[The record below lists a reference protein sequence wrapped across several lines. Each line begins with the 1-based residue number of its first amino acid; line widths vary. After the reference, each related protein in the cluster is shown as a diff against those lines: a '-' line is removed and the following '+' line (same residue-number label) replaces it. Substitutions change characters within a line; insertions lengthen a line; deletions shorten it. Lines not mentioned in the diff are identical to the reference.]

1 MLYTI
6 ELESKYLLCLLI
18 SMSSSILV
26 TGGLGF
32 IGSHTLVELL
42 NSQSFDNIIVVD
54 NLSNSK
60 ITVLEKIKELT
71 NKSVTFLQLDILNVE
86 DLKALFASCHITSV
100 IHFAA
105 LKSVGESIQQPAEY
119 YETNVMGT
127 IQLVRMMR
135 EHKCHN
141 LIFSSSATV
150 YGEQEYPVHEA
161 SQTGV
166 GLTNPYGRTK
176 YMVEEILKDYAAAY
190 PEMNITLLRYFN
202 PVGAHPSGLIGE
214 DPNGIPN
221 NLCPY
226 VLRVARGIIP
236 QLTVYGKDYPTH
248 DGTCIRD
255 FIHVVDLA
263 KAHLAALQAMENSK
277 IKGLSIYNV
286 GTGNGVTVLDF
297 LTTFEN
303 VNHVALSYQFGDRR
317 KGDLPIVY
325 SNADKIYQEL
335 GWKAEKTLYDICR
348 DAYHFVKK

>member
-1 MLYTI
+1 
-6 ELESKYLLCLLI
+6 
-18 SMSSSILV
+18 MSSSILV

-42 NSQSFDNIIVVD
+42 QNFDHIIVVD

-60 ITVLEKIKELT
+60 ATVLDNIKKLT
-71 NKSVTFLQLDILNVE
+71 NKSVTFLPFDIMNVA
-86 DLKALFASCHITSV
+86 DLKSLFASRRITSV

-105 LKSVGESIQQPAEY
+105 LKSVGESITQPAEY
-119 YETNVMGT
+119 YDTNVIGT
-127 IQLVRMMR
+127 IQLVNIMR
-135 EHKCHN
+135 KYKCHN

-150 YGEQEYPVHEA
+150 YGMQTYPVDEA

-190 PEMNITLLRYFN
+190 PVMNITLLRYFN

-226 VLRVARGIIP
+226 VLRVAQRLIP
-236 QLTVYGKDYPTH
+236 QLTIYGKDYPTH

-263 KAHLAALQAMENSK
+263 KAHVAALQSMEK
-277 IKGLSIYNV
+277 GDTKGLSIYNV

-297 LTTFEN
+297 ITTFER
-303 VNHVALSYQFGDRR
+303 VNNITLPYQFGERR
-317 KGDLPIVY
+317 EGDLPIVY
-325 SNADKIYQEL
+325 SNVDKIYQDL
-335 GWKAEKTLYDICR
+335 GWKAEKTLEDICH

>member
-1 MLYTI
+1 MP
-6 ELESKYLLCLLI
+6 
-18 SMSSSILV
+18 SSILI

-32 IGSHTLVELL
+32 IGSHTIVELL
-42 NSQSFDNIIVVD
+42 PSFDNIIVLD

-60 ITVLEKIKELT
+60 HTVVDKIKELT
-71 NKSVTFLQLDILNVE
+71 NKTITFLPIDILNGA
-86 DLKALFASCHITSV
+86 DLKSLFASTSITSV

-105 LKSVGESIQQPAEY
+105 LKAVGESIQHPAEY
-119 YETNVMGT
+119 YETNVTGT
-127 IQLVRMMR
+127 IQLVHIMR
-135 EHKCHN
+135 KYNCHN

-150 YGEQEYPVHEA
+150 YGEQIYPVDET

-202 PVGAHPSGLIGE
+202 PVGAHPSGKIGE

-226 VLRVARGIIP
+226 VLRVACGIIP
-236 QLTVYGKDYPTH
+236 QLTVYGNDYLTH

-263 KAHLAALQAMENSK
+263 KAHVVTLQAMEQKK
-277 IKGLSIYNV
+277 ISGLSIYNV

-297 LTTFEN
+297 LTTFER
-303 VNHVALSYQFGDRR
+303 VNNMTLNYRFGERR
-317 KGDLPIVY
+317 QGDLPIVFA
-325 SNADKIYQEL
+325 SVDKIYREL
-335 GWKAEKTLYDICR
+335 GWKATKTLEDICR
-348 DAYHFVKK
+348 DAYYFVKK

>member
-1 MLYTI
+1 
-6 ELESKYLLCLLI
+6 
-18 SMSSSILV
+18 MSSSILI

-32 IGSHTLVELL
+32 IGSHTIVELL
-42 NSQSFDNIIVVD
+42 QNFDHIIVVD

-60 ITVLEKIKELT
+60 ATVLDNIKKLT
-71 NKSVTFLQLDILNVE
+71 NKSVTFLPIDILNVS
-86 DLKALFASCHITSV
+86 DLKSLFASKRITSV

-119 YETNVMGT
+119 YETNVTGT
-127 IQLVRMMR
+127 IQLVNIMR
-135 EHKCHN
+135 KYKCYN

-150 YGEQEYPVHEA
+150 YGMQTYPVDEA

-176 YMVEEILKDYAAAY
+176 YMVEEILKDYATAY

-226 VLRVARGIIP
+226 VLRVACGIIP
-236 QLTVYGKDYPTH
+236 QLTIYGKDYPTH

-263 KAHLAALQAMENSK
+263 KAHHAALHAMENGR

-297 LTTFEN
+297 ITTFER
-303 VNHVALSYQFGDRR
+303 VNQMTLSYRFGDRR
-317 KGDLPIVY
+317 QGDLPIVY
-325 SNADKIYQEL
+325 SNADKIYQDL
-335 GWKAEKTLYDICR
+335 GWKAEKTLEDICR
-348 DAYHFVKK
+348 DSYHFIKK

>member
-1 MLYTI
+1 
-6 ELESKYLLCLLI
+6 
-18 SMSSSILV
+18 MSSSILV

-32 IGSHTLVELL
+32 IGSHTIVELL
-42 NSQSFDNIIVVD
+42 KSQSFDHIIVVD

-60 ITVLEKIKELT
+60 HTVVDKIKELT
-71 NKSVTFLQLDILNVE
+71 NKTITFLPIDILNVA
-86 DLKALFASCHITSV
+86 DLKSLFASMHITSV

-119 YETNVMGT
+119 YETNVSGT
-127 IQLVRMMR
+127 IQLINIMR
-135 EHKCHN
+135 EYKCHN

-150 YGEQEYPVHEA
+150 YGEQEYPVHEM

-176 YMVEEILKDYAAAY
+176 YMVEEILKDYSVAY
-190 PEMNITLLRYFN
+190 PQMNITLLRYFN
-202 PVGAHPSGLIGE
+202 PVGAHPSGKIGE

-236 QLTVYGKDYPTH
+236 QLTVYGKDYATH

-255 FIHVVDLA
+255 FIHVVDLG
-263 KAHLAALQAMENSK
+263 KAHLAALQAMEK
-277 IKGLSIYNV
+277 GDICGLSIYNV

-297 LTTFEN
+297 LTTFEQ
-303 VNHVALSYQFGDRR
+303 VNNITLSYQFGERR
-317 KGDLPIVY
+317 QGDLPIVFA
-325 SNADKIYQEL
+325 SVDKIYREL
-335 GWKAEKTLYDICR
+335 GWKAEKTLEDICR

>member
-1 MLYTI
+1 
-6 ELESKYLLCLLI
+6 
-18 SMSSSILV
+18 MSSSILV

-32 IGSHTLVELL
+32 IGSHTIVELL
-42 NSQSFDNIIVVD
+42 NSQSFDHIIVVD

-60 ITVLEKIKELT
+60 HTVVDKIKELT
-71 NKSVTFLQLDILNVE
+71 NKTITFLPIDILNVA
-86 DLKALFASCHITSV
+86 DLKSLFASMHITSV

-119 YETNVMGT
+119 YETNVSGT
-127 IQLVRMMR
+127 IQLINIMR
-135 EHKCHN
+135 EYKCHN

-150 YGEQEYPVHEA
+150 YGEQEYPVHEM

-176 YMVEEILKDYAAAY
+176 YMVEEILKDYSVAY
-190 PEMNITLLRYFN
+190 PQMNITLLRYFN
-202 PVGAHPSGLIGE
+202 PVGAHPSGKIGE

-236 QLTVYGKDYPTH
+236 QLTVYGKDYATH

-255 FIHVVDLA
+255 FIHVVDLG
-263 KAHLAALQAMENSK
+263 KAHLAALQAMEK
-277 IKGLSIYNV
+277 GDIRGLSIYNV

-297 LTTFEN
+297 LTTFEQ
-303 VNHVALSYQFGDRR
+303 VNNITLSYQFGERR
-317 KGDLPIVY
+317 QGDLPIVFA
-325 SNADKIYQEL
+325 SVDKIYREL
-335 GWKAEKTLYDICR
+335 GWKAEKTLEDICR

>member
-1 MLYTI
+1 
-6 ELESKYLLCLLI
+6 
-18 SMSSSILV
+18 MSSQRTILV

-32 IGSHTLVELL
+32 IGSHTIVELL
-42 NSQSFDNIIVVD
+42 NSGSFDNIIVID

-60 ITVLEKIKELT
+60 FTVADKMEELT
-71 NKSVTFLQLDILNVE
+71 YKRIQFLPMNLLNTN
-86 DLKALFASCHITSV
+86 DLKSLFESNNITSV

-105 LKSVGESIQQPAEY
+105 LKAVGESIKQPAEY
-119 YETNVMGT
+119 YHTNVTGT
-127 IQLVRMMR
+127 INLVNMMR
-135 EHKCHN
+135 AYQCHN

-150 YGEQEYPVHEA
+150 YGEQEYPVTET

-176 YMVEEILKDYAAAY
+176 YMVEEILKDYAVAY

-202 PVGAHPSGLIGE
+202 PVGAHPSGKLGE

-226 VLRVARGIIP
+226 VLRVAQGIVP
-236 QLTVYGKDYPTH
+236 ELTVYGNNYPTH

-263 KAHLAALQAMENSK
+263 KAHVAALSHMESQK
-277 IKGLSIYNV
+277 IKGLNIYNV

-297 LTTFEN
+297 LTTFEK
-303 VNHVALSYQFGDRR
+303 VNSVKLPYKFGGRR
-317 KGDLPIVY
+317 QGDLAIVY
-325 SNADKIYQEL
+325 SNADKIIRSWVGKQKRL
-335 GWKAEKTLYDICR
+335 WRI
-348 DAYHFVKK
+348 FVVMHIGL

>member
-1 MLYTI
+1 
-6 ELESKYLLCLLI
+6 
-18 SMSSSILV
+18 MSSSILI

-32 IGSHTLVELL
+32 IGSHTIVELL
-42 NSQSFDNIIVVD
+42 QSFDNIFVVD

-60 ITVLEKIKELT
+60 LTVLNNIKELT
-71 NKSVTFLQLDILNVE
+71 NKSVTFLEIDILNVAN
-86 DLKALFASCHITSV
+86 LKSLFASTRITSV
-100 IHFAA
+100 IHFAG
-105 LKSVGESIQQPAEY
+105 LKSVGESFEQPAEY
-119 YETNVMGT
+119 YQTNVTGT
-127 IQLVRMMR
+127 IQLVNIMR
-135 EHKCHN
+135 EYKCHN

-150 YGEQEYPVHEA
+150 YGEQEYPVHEM

-176 YMVEEILKDYAAAY
+176 YMVEEILKDYAVAY

-202 PVGAHPSGLIGE
+202 PVGAHPSGKIGE

-226 VLRVARGIIP
+226 VLRVACGLIP
-236 QLTVYGKDYPTH
+236 RLTVYGKNYNTH

-263 KAHLAALQAMENSK
+263 KAHLAALRSMENGT

-297 LTTFEN
+297 ITTFER
-303 VNHVALSYQFGDRR
+303 VNHITLPYQFGDRR
-317 KGDLPIVY
+317 EGDLPIVFA
-325 SNADKIYQEL
+325 SVQKIYGQL
-335 GWKAEKTLYDICR
+335 GWKAEKTLEDICR
-348 DAYHFVKK
+348 DAYHFVKNRKSDVKELL

>member
-1 MLYTI
+1 
-6 ELESKYLLCLLI
+6 
-18 SMSSSILV
+18 MSSSILI

-32 IGSHTLVELL
+32 IGSHTIVELL
-42 NSQSFDNIIVVD
+42 QDFDHILVVD

-60 ITVLEKIKELT
+60 STVLDNIKELT
-71 NKSVTFLQLDILNVE
+71 NKSVTFLPIDILNVVE
-86 DLKALFASCHITSV
+86 MKSLFASRHITSV

-105 LKSVGESIQQPAEY
+105 LKSVGESITQPAEY

-127 IQLVRMMR
+127 IQLVNIMR
-135 EHKCHN
+135 KYKCHN
-141 LIFSSSATV
+141 LIFSSSATI
-150 YGEQEYPVHEA
+150 YGDQTYPVHEV

-226 VLRVARGIIP
+226 VLRVARSIIP
-236 QLTVYGKDYPTH
+236 QLTIYGKDYPTH

-263 KAHLAALQAMENSK
+263 KAHVAALQSMEK
-277 IKGLSIYNV
+277 GHTKGLSIYNV
-286 GTGNGVTVLDF
+286 GTGHGVTVLDF
-297 LTTFEN
+297 ITTFER
-303 VNHVALSYQFGDRR
+303 VNNITLPYRFGERR
-317 KGDLPIVY
+317 QGDLPIVY
-325 SNADKIYQEL
+325 SNADKIYHDL
-335 GWKAEKTLYDICR
+335 GWKAEKTLEDICR
-348 DAYHFVKK
+348 DAYYFVKK

>member
-1 MLYTI
+1 
-6 ELESKYLLCLLI
+6 
-18 SMSSSILV
+18 MSSSILI

-32 IGSHTLVELL
+32 IGSHTIVELL
-42 NSQSFDNIIVVD
+42 NSQEFDNIIVVD

-60 ITVLEKIKELT
+60 ITVLDRIKELT
-71 NKSVTFLQLDILNVE
+71 NKSVTFFPLNILNGA
-86 DLKALFASCHITSV
+86 DMKSLFASRRITSV

-119 YETNVMGT
+119 YQTNVTGT
-127 IQLVRMMR
+127 AQLVNIMR
-135 EHKCHN
+135 EYKCHN

-150 YGEQEYPVHEA
+150 YGTQTYPVTET

-226 VLRVARGIIP
+226 VLRVAQKIIP

-263 KAHLAALQAMENSK
+263 KAHLAALHSMEK
-277 IKGLSIYNV
+277 GAIKGLSIYNV

-297 LTTFEN
+297 LTTFEK
-303 VNHVALSYQFGDRR
+303 VNQTTLSYQFGDRR
-317 KGDLPIVY
+317 QGDLPIVY
-325 SNADKIYQEL
+325 SNADKIYQDL
-335 GWKAEKTLYDICR
+335 GWKAEKTLEDICR

>member
-1 MLYTI
+1 
-6 ELESKYLLCLLI
+6 
-18 SMSSSILV
+18 MSSSILV

-42 NSQSFDNIIVVD
+42 QSFDHILVVD

-60 ITVLEKIKELT
+60 NSVLDSIKELT
-71 NKSVTFLQLDILNVE
+71 NKSVIFLPIDILNVA
-86 DLKALFASCHITSV
+86 DLKSLFASRRITSV

-105 LKSVGESIQQPAEY
+105 LKSVGESITHPAEY
-119 YETNVMGT
+119 YETNVTGT
-127 IQLVRMMR
+127 IQLVNIMR
-135 EHKCHN
+135 KYKCYN

-150 YGEQEYPVHEA
+150 YGEQTYPVDEA

-190 PEMNITLLRYFN
+190 PVMNITLLRYFN
-202 PVGAHPSGLIGE
+202 PVGAHPSGRIGE

-226 VLRVARGIIP
+226 VLRVAQGLIP
-236 QLTVYGKDYPTH
+236 QLTIYGKDYPTH

-263 KAHLAALQAMENSK
+263 KAHVAALQSMEK
-277 IKGLSIYNV
+277 GAIKGLSIYNV
-286 GTGNGVTVLDF
+286 GTGHGVTVLDF
-297 LTTFEN
+297 ITTFER
-303 VNHVALSYQFGDRR
+303 VNNITLPYQFGSRR
-317 KGDLPIVY
+317 QGDLPIVY
-325 SNADKIYQEL
+325 SNVDKIYHDL
-335 GWKAEKTLYDICR
+335 GWKAEKTLEDICH